1 MSRFL
6 PLLACAAPLMLAAF
20 PGFSDELDYL
30 DSRYFG
36 SAGVCD
42 AAVSDSVSDL
52 PDAIILTGDGG
63 RREFLFNYP
72 GTCSI
77 DSIVSPKMYGRG
89 SEGVQ
94 TAMVAV
100 SCISDVAVPDFEL
113 LALEY
118 QPNARN
124 GAGTVDIYP
133 VGSPSDVAS
142 YMVGTYE
149 ECTGDA
155 AAALVRMFDR

>member
-6 PLLACAAPLMLAAF
+6 RLFACASPFLLAAVPAL
-20 PGFSDELDYL
+20 SDELDYL

-36 SAGVCD
+36 STGVCD

-52 PDAIILTGDGG
+52 PDAIILTGDRG

-72 GTCSI
+72 GTCLI
-77 DSIVSPKMYGRG
+77 DNIVSPNMYGRG

-94 TAMVAV
+94 TSMVAV

-133 VGSPSDVAS
+133 VGSASEVAS
-142 YMVGTYE
+142 YMIGTYE

-155 AAALVRMFDR
+155 AAALVQMFGG